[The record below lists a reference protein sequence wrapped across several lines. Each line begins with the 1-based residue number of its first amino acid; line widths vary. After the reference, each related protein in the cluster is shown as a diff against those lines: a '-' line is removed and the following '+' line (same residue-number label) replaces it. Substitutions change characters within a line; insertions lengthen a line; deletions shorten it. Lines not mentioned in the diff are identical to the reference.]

1 MKKKLVV
8 ILFLSCVIMTSI
20 ISCLIT
26 HNSNAAATNEIIVR
40 LYGEVKKRT
49 GGSLEKVRVKIKGIE
64 DGKVYKDKTDRW
76 KGEYEFYDLP
86 YMEYSMTFR
95 KKGYKTVK
103 TNTTERFLSGDK
115 GDEIELETIYMDKK

>member
-26 HNSNAAATNEIIVR
+26 HNSNAAAINKTIAW
-40 LYGEVKKRT
+40 LTGGVKKRT
-49 GGSLEKVRVKIKGIE
+49 GGSLEKVTVKIKGAE
-64 DGKVYKDKTDRW
+64 DGKTYKDKTDSR
-76 KGEYEFYDLP
+76 GRFIFYRLP

-95 KKGYKTVK
+95 KKGYEKVK
-103 TNTTERFLSGDK
+103 TTTAEAYFSVTGNTASLK
-115 GDEIELETIYMDKK
+115 TIYMDKK